1 MKSLRYLDKYFIKYK
16 WRLLLGVFI
25 TILSK
30 ILALQI
36 PKIIGKSLNSVESF
50 MKGDILDKSI
60 VKEELLWNIL
70 FIVGISVF
78 AGFLTFVM

>member
-1 MKSLRYLDKYFIKYK
+1 MKSLRYLDKYFVKYK

-36 PKIIGKSLNSVESF
+36 PRIIGKSLNSVEQY
-50 MKGDILDKSI
+50 MKGTILDKSFAI
-60 VKEELLWNIL
+60 HLINYNIKSL
-70 FIVGISVF
+70 
-78 AGFLTFVM
+78 

>member
-16 WRLLLGVFI
+16 WRLLFGILI

-36 PKIIGKSLNSVESF
+36 PKSLEDHS
-50 MKGDILDKSI
+50 IL
-60 VKEELLWNIL
+60 LN
-70 FIVGISVF
+70 F
-78 AGFLTFVM
+78 T

>member
-1 MKSLRYLDKYFIKYK
+1 MKSLRYLDKYFVKYK

-36 PKIIGKSLNSVESF
+36 PVIIRKSLNLKTIF
-50 MKGDILDKSI
+50 WPAK
-60 VKEELLWNIL
+60 
-70 FIVGISVF
+70 
-78 AGFLTFVM
+78 